1 MVDEAAALRA
11 AQVHDVAHQVDDS
24 IKALEKLKA
33 ESIAMLRP
41 ILDQIE
47 DEKHATI
54 QRIKKTRQEIEKE
67 IKHLKGHKVKVLKYA
82 QV

>member
-1 MVDEAAALRA
+1 
-11 AQVHDVAHQVDDS
+11 
-24 IKALEKLKA
+24 
-33 ESIAMLRP
+33 MLRP